1 MPYRTPKW
9 VQEKKDAKRSQIL
22 NIALQLFSE
31 NGFQNTS
38 IQDICKA
45 AGVSVGSV
53 YFYFPNKESIYEA
66 VYQMITEEY
75 ENRVGNALRG
85 LSDIR
90 AIILKLIEVAISYS
104 VPNVDKSRFFLM
116 NSSLNDLKTK
126 RDNALKGAVPFIQKL
141 LDEAVSKGEIASFDT
156 EMAAVSFIY
165 GTYQVLRY
173 WNLYEKPISTDEM
186 IQFLYNYHTM
196 GLGLAQKPILID
208 EEG

>member
-9 VQEKKDAKRSQIL
+9 VQEKKDAKRSQLL

-31 NGFQNTS
+31 KGFQNTT
-38 IQDICKA
+38 IQNICEA

-53 YFYFPNKESIYEA
+53 YFYFSNKESIYEA

-75 ENRVGNALRG
+75 ENRVENALRG

-90 AIILKLIEVAISYS
+90 DIIIKLIEVAVRYS

-126 RDNALKGAVPFIQKL
+126 RDNALKATVPFIQRL
-141 LDEAVSKGEIASFDT
+141 LDEAVTKGEIDSINT

-186 IQFLYNYHTM
+186 IQFLYNYHTK
-196 GLGLAQKPILID
+196 GLGLAQMSN
-208 EEG
+208 

>member
-9 VQEKKDAKRSQIL
+9 VQEKKDAKRSQLL

-31 NGFQNTS
+31 KGFQNTT
-38 IQDICKA
+38 IQNICEA

-53 YFYFPNKESIYEA
+53 YFYFSNKESIYEA

-75 ENRVGNALRG
+75 ENRVENALRG

-90 AIILKLIEVAISYS
+90 DIIIKLIEVAVRYS
-104 VPNVDKSRFFLM
+104 VPNFDKSRFFLM

-126 RDNALKGAVPFIQKL
+126 RDNALKATVPFIQRL
-141 LDEAVSKGEIASFDT
+141 LDEAVTKGELDSINT

-165 GTYQVLRY
+165 GTYQMLRY
-173 WNLYEKPISTDEM
+173 WNLHEKPISTDEM
-186 IQFLYNYHTM
+186 IQFLYNYHTK
-196 GLGLAQKPILID
+196 GLGLAQMSN
-208 EEG
+208 